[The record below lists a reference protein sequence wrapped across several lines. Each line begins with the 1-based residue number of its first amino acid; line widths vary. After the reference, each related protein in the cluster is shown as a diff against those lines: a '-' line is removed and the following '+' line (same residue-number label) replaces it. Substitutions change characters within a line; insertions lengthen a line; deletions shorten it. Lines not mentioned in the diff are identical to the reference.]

1 MNNLKF
7 LLFVFIPTFV
17 YVSCTK
23 NGNELASSH
32 TVNQSTFLVDKTNS
46 DNMKSLGG
54 VSGTA
59 EFVFKDEDSNFED
72 CLACPTEV
80 IGLGNGEC
88 DCVYALTNAGPSMTN
103 NTTFFDSNDDYI
115 TDAFTN
121 NNDSADYYFGQT
133 LTDGVINGT
142 YYVERIYDVS
152 NSKVYAVF
160 DDGTD
165 IVFAY
170 EFGY

>member
-1 MNNLKF
+1 
-7 LLFVFIPTFV
+7 
-17 YVSCTK
+17 
-23 NGNELASSH
+23 
-32 TVNQSTFLVDKTNS
+32 
-46 DNMKSLGG
+46 
-54 VSGTA
+54 
-59 EFVFKDEDSNFED
+59 
-72 CLACPTEV
+72 
-80 IGLGNGEC
+80 
-88 DCVYALTNAGPSMTN
+88 MTN

-115 TDAFTN
+115 TDAFTD

-152 NSKVYAVF
+152 NSKVFAVF

-170 EFGY
+170 EFDY